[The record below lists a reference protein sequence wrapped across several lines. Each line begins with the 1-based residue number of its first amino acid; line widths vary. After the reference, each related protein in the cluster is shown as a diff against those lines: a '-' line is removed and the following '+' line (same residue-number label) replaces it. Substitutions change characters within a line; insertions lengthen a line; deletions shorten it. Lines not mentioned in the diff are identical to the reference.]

1 MFLNYDSYSSLGK
14 KISMTPSLRLVNFL
28 GDIIVLGQGVLSS
41 CSEKLAKSLH
51 PTLESSIIKIK

>member
-28 GDIIVLGQGVLSS
+28 GDIIVLASLPGKNVSRTN
-41 CSEKLAKSLH
+41 CNDEK
-51 PTLESSIIKIK
+51 EDDI